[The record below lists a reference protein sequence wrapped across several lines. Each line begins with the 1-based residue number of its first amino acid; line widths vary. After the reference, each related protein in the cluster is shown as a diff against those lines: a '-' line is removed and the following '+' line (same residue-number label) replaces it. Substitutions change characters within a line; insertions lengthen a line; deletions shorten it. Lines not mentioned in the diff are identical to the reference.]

1 MKHVVYLVL
10 LTCASLVQAQSPK
23 SFVGTIAGFRAESA
37 QIEIRPDNG
46 DAVIATVGPETLAQK
61 VAPGSHDL
69 KSVQPIKITDVAIG
83 DRVLVTLQ
91 PGTQNMLR
99 IVVMP
104 ATEISQRN
112 DADRRDWD
120 AHGVSGIV
128 AAKSGNTI
136 SLKTRTLTGESQA
149 VVTVDDKTSFK
160 RYAPDSVKFA
170 DAKSSKLAE
179 LSVGDQLRARGEKTA
194 EGLKVAA
201 HEVVFGTFLVKAG
214 AITAIDAASRQI
226 TIKELGTD
234 KTLTIAVTADSL
246 VKQMPSFPGMAGPG
260 RGSPGNAPPGAP
272 GGLGMPGRGAP
283 GGAPG
288 GFDINQ
294 MLERMPVVTLTD
306 LKPGTQLV
314 VSSTKG
320 ADATHLTAIM
330 VLGNA
335 DMLIQMATAM
345 SNNGRGRGDMG
356 VGMGGP
362 SMGGMMGGDLSGLGL
377 AGMIMQ

>member
-1 MKHVVYLVL
+1 
-10 LTCASLVQAQSPK
+10 VQAQSPK
-23 SFVGTIAGFRAESA
+23 SLVGTISGFRAESA

-46 DAVIATVGPETLAQK
+46 DVLIATVGPETLAQR
-61 VAPGSHDL
+61 VAPGAHDL
-69 KSVQPIKITDVAIG
+69 KSVQPIKITDVSIG

-91 PGTQNMLR
+91 PGTQNLLR

-104 ATEISQRN
+104 ATDITQRN
-112 DADRRDWD
+112 EADRRDWD

-136 SLKTRTLTGESQA
+136 TLKTRTMTGEALA
-149 VVTVDDKTSFK
+149 VVTVDDRTSFK
-160 RYAPDSVKFA
+160 RYAPDSIKFA
-170 DAKSSKLAE
+170 DAKPGKLAE
-179 LSVGDQLRARGEKTA
+179 LSVGDQVRARGEKDA

-201 HEVVFGTFLVKAG
+201 REVVFGTFLVKAG
-214 AITAIDAASRQI
+214 TITGIDVASRQI

-234 KTLTIAVTADSL
+234 KPLTIAVTADCL
-246 VKQMPSFPGMAGPG
+246 VKQMPSFPGMPPNGPQG
-260 RGSPGNAPPGAP
+260 IPGSPGRAG
-272 GGLGMPGRGAP
+272 
-283 GGAPG
+283 PG

-294 MLERMPVVTLTD
+294 MLDRMPAATLAD

-320 ADATHLTAIM
+320 ADTAHLTAIM

-335 DMLIQMATAM
+335 AMLIQMATAM

-356 VGMGGP
+356 GAMGGP
-362 SMGGMMGGDLSGLGL
+362 SMGGMMGGDLSSLGL